1 MTRLVSFI
9 RRCAAHFPASSRMA
23 LVTGAAGEW
32 VDRIGAALSLTCAVH
47 CALAPLLVAA
57 LPLAAA
63 TWLFDEP
70 LEAAFVCASVAMG
83 LVSLGM
89 GARIHRRRRLFV
101 LVGIAVVLIAA
112 GRCAPHRIAELSLV
126 SGGAAVL
133 AAAHVVNFRLCR
145 RCRHCADTHEPDDAI
160 GRVQGAPS

>member
-1 MTRLVSFI
+1 
-9 RRCAAHFPASSRMA
+9 MA

-83 LVSLGM
+83 LVSLGIG
-89 GARIHRRRRLFV
+89 GAHPSPPAGLFV

-145 RCRHCADTHEPDDAI
+145 RCRHCADAHEPDDAI